1 MFFKLNKLDWSKTGT
16 GRSLGCLGDIMILY
30 CRFRVQNQTDLSR
43 FGVWNQTEYCRFGVW
58 NQTEFCRFGV
68 WNQTE
73 FWVQNQIFF
82 VDSESKTKQDFCRFG
97 IFINVCE
104 WYMGYIHYEIIILL
118 QETDILFN
126 QTMNKKQIFNKIY
139 NFEM

>member
-1 MFFKLNKLDWSKTGT
+1 MISWSYIVDLESKTRQIWVDLESET
-16 GRSLGCLGDIMILY
+16 K
-30 CRFRVQNQTDLSR
+30 QNIVDLESE
-43 FGVWNQTEYCRFGVW
+43 TK
-58 NQTEFCRFGV
+58 
-68 WNQTE
+68 
-73 FWVQNQIFF
+73 QNFVDLESETKQNFVDLESKTKFFF